1 MSGAARSNSGSPIL
15 VNPGFAPE
23 VIWSHYRG
31 YTWVVAD
38 RIVKIPGVCG
48 GKACIAGHRIRVLDV
63 VESYEHQGMSPEDI
77 VVQFPSITLADVHA
91 ALAYYHDHLDEIRRD
106 ARSEEAA
113 LDEAMLT
120 NPSRVLAKLRTDRQK
135 EKVR

>member
-1 MSGAARSNSGSPIL
+1 M
-15 VNPGFAPE
+15 
-23 VIWSHYRG
+23 
-31 YTWVVAD
+31 AD

-48 GKACIAGHRIRVLDV
+48 GKACIAGHRICVLDI
-63 VESYEHQGMSPEDI
+63 VESYEHRGMSPEEI
-77 VVQFPSITLADVHA
+77 VLQFPTITLSDVHA
-91 ALAYYHDHLDEIRRD
+91 AIAYYQDNLDEIRHD

-113 LDEAMLT
+113 LDEAMRT